1 MPQAHAFVHIALSV
15 GSRRQSVDST
25 ILASVSFA
33 TFPKRCSL
41 SCSSLRCGRG
51 TRARCVSMRCGHEW
65 ALGDAAAAHRPIPLQ
80 QMTPSMSK
88 KISLTSDAGP
98 PEEDSA
104 AEADGS
110 VVSGPVPSIDEGG
123 ISSRA
128 AMSGVG
134 MPSLGLPL
142 DLHASQVQSAVR
154 PMAEKL
160 DSTQGP

>member
-1 MPQAHAFVHIALSV
+1 
-15 GSRRQSVDST
+15 
-25 ILASVSFA
+25 
-33 TFPKRCSL
+33 
-41 SCSSLRCGRG
+41 
-51 TRARCVSMRCGHEW
+51 
-65 ALGDAAAAHRPIPLQ
+65 
-80 QMTPSMSK
+80 MTPSMSK

-160 DSTQGP
+160 DLFS